1 MDQEAV
7 VKDRRLETKK
17 KTMNAK
23 ILITGIVVYI
33 VSAVVS
39 FLIFSGLSGPSAVP
53 VAAPKKTASGGLM
66 FDDSLPK
73 TESCPINGAKY
84 SKQQRAWWEKHEP
97 LGVMI
102 ENHTEARPQSGI
114 SFADVVYEAIA
125 EGGITRFLTVFYC
138 QDADVVGPVRSAR
151 TYFIDFLSE
160 YGSFPL
166 YAHVG
171 GANSDGQAD
180 ALGQLETYGWAG
192 VNDLNQFSIG
202 FPVFLR
208 DYDRLG
214 RTVATEHTMYS
225 STTKLWD
232 YAAKSRKITNVN
244 PDGEKWDKDFVPYTF
259 KEDAALSTRPAAQTV
274 SYDFWDG
281 YGDFSVLWNYD
292 KTTNSYLRTNGGK
305 PHLDLDTKK
314 QLTAKNV
321 IVLFMKESR
330 ANDGYEGNL
339 HMLYGTKGTGNA
351 KVFMDGV
358 ETDAI
363 WSKKSRTAHLY
374 LKDKRG
380 QDIELN
386 RGKSWF
392 SIVSPT
398 TDVTVK

>member
-1 MDQEAV
+1 MQEDV
-7 VKDRRLETKK
+7 EKEKKETNKNS
-17 KTMNAK
+17 MNPK
-23 ILITGIVVYI
+23 ILITGIIVYI
-33 VSAVVS
+33 VSAVIS
-39 FLIFSGLSGPSAVP
+39 FLIFSGLSGPSMTP
-53 VAAPKKTASGGLM
+53 VAAPKKTADGKLM
-66 FDDSLPK
+66 FDDTLPK
-73 TESCPINGAKY
+73 TESCPLNGAKY
-84 SKQQRAWWEKHEP
+84 SKQQRVWWEKHEP

-125 EGGITRFLTVFYC
+125 EGGITRFLAVYYC

-151 TYFIDFLSE
+151 TYYIDFLSE
-160 YGSFPL
+160 YGAFPL

-180 ALGQLETYGWAG
+180 ALGQIETYGWAG

-244 PDGEKWDKDFVPYTF
+244 EDGEKWDTDYVPYTF
-259 KEDAALSTRPAAQTV
+259 KEDVAVGARPAVQTV
-274 SYDFWDG
+274 KYDFWDG
-281 YGDFSVLWNYD
+281 YGDFSVLLTYD

-314 QLTAKNV
+314 PLTSTNL
-321 IVLFMKESR
+321 VLLFIK
-330 ANDGYEGNL
+330 
-339 HMLYGTKGTGNA
+339 
-351 KVFMDGV
+351 
-358 ETDAI
+358 
-363 WSKKSRTAHLY
+363 
-374 LKDKRG
+374 
-380 QDIELN
+380 
-386 RGKSWF
+386 
-392 SIVSPT
+392 
-398 TDVTVK
+398 

>member
-1 MDQEAV
+1 MQEEV
-7 VKDRRLETKK
+7 EVEKK
-17 KTMNAK
+17 VEEKNSMNAK
-23 ILITGIVVYI
+23 ILITGIIVYV
-33 VSAVVS
+33 VSAVIS
-39 FLIFSGLSGPSAVP
+39 FLIFSGLSGPSVSP
-53 VAAPKKTASGGLM
+53 VAAPKKTANGKLM
-66 FDDSLPK
+66 FDDTLPK

-84 SKQQRAWWEKHEP
+84 SKQQRQWWEKHEP

-151 TYFIDFLSE
+151 TYYIDFLSE
-160 YGSFPL
+160 YGAFPL

-171 GANSDGQAD
+171 GANSDGKAD
-180 ALGQLETYGWAG
+180 ALGQLETYGWVG

-232 YAAKSRKITNVN
+232 YAAKNRKITNVN
-244 PDGEKWDKDFVPYTF
+244 EDGDKWDEDFIAYTF
-259 KEDAALSTRPAAQTV
+259 KDDAALSARPAAQ
-274 SYDFWDG
+274 SIKYDFWDG
-281 YGDFSVLWNYD
+281 YGDFGVLWTYD

-305 PHLDLDTKK
+305 PHTDLNTKK

-321 IVLFMKESR
+321 VLLMMKESR

-339 HMLYGTKGTGNA
+339 HMLYGTKGTGSA
-351 KVFMDGV
+351 KVFIDGV
-358 ETDAI
+358 VTDAT

-386 RGKSWF
+386 RGTIWF

-398 TDVTVK
+398 TAITVK

>member
-1 MDQEAV
+1 MQEEV
-7 VKDRRLETKK
+7 EVEKK
-17 KTMNAK
+17 VEEKNSMNAK
-23 ILITGIVVYI
+23 ILITGIIVYV

-39 FLIFSGLSGPSAVP
+39 FLIFSGISGPSVSP
-53 VAAPKKTASGGLM
+53 VAAPKKTANGKLM
-66 FDDSLPK
+66 FDDTLPK

-84 SKQQRAWWEKHEP
+84 SKQQRQWWEKHEP

-151 TYFIDFLSE
+151 TYYIDFLSE
-160 YGSFPL
+160 YGAFPL

-171 GANSDGQAD
+171 GANSDGKAD
-180 ALGQLETYGWAG
+180 ALGQLETYGWVG

-232 YAAKSRKITNVN
+232 YAAKNRKITNVN
-244 PDGEKWDKDFVPYTF
+244 EDGDKWDEDFIAYTF
-259 KEDAALSTRPAAQTV
+259 KDDAALSARPAAQ
-274 SYDFWDG
+274 SIKYDFWDG
-281 YGDFSVLWNYD
+281 YGDFGVLWTYD

-305 PHLDLDTKK
+305 PHTDLNTKK

-321 IVLFMKESR
+321 VLLMMKESR

-339 HMLYGTKGTGNA
+339 HMLYGTKGTGSA
-351 KVFMDGV
+351 KVFIDGV
-358 ETDAI
+358 VTDAT

-386 RGKSWF
+386 RGTIWF

-398 TDVTVK
+398 TAITVK